1 MTEIDNINKK
11 IEIEEKTIEDLRD
24 PSKFTDINIETSSNK
39 KFLRKMVDKL
49 IQRSQDN
56 LNSLKQQLKD
66 LEESKLIQYAP
77 SLGDCQ
83 LNNELINQLEITN
96 NLITQHKNDLL
107 KQIKRGGTRKKQKT
121 KQKRKTKGIRRKTR
135 R

>member
-1 MTEIDNINKK
+1 MTEINNINKK

-24 PSKFTDINIETSSNK
+24 PSKFTYKDDNPNK
-39 KFLRKMVDKL
+39 IFLRKMVDKL
-49 IQRSQDN
+49 IQNSQDN
-56 LNSLKQQLKD
+56 LNSLQQQLKD

-77 SLGDCQ
+77 SLSDCP

-107 KQIKRGGTRKKQKT
+107 KQIKRGGTRRKQKR

>member
-24 PSKFTDINIETSSNK
+24 PSKFTYKDDNPNK
-39 KFLRKMVDKL
+39 IFLRKMVDKL
-49 IQRSQDN
+49 IQNSQDN

-107 KQIKRGGTRKKQKT
+107 KQIKRGGTRKKQKR

>member
-1 MTEIDNINKK
+1 MTEINNINKK

-24 PSKFTDINIETSSNK
+24 PSKFTYKDDNPNK
-39 KFLRKMVDKL
+39 IFLRKMVDKL
-49 IQRSQDN
+49 IQNSQDN

-107 KQIKRGGTRKKQKT
+107 KQIKRGGTRRKQKR